1 MTATARADEAS
12 MPSMQAPARPLR
24 PMRRRQRT
32 RGFGARDGAD
42 DRGRAVGAV
51 VVDEDH
57 FPMRAS
63 EHALEGADES
73 GDIVALVEGCD
84 NDRQLRRCPGMRAL
98 RGRHEAGGRSIL
110 IEGEVHRAPS

>member
-1 MTATARADEAS
+1 

-32 RGFGARDGAD
+32 RGLARAMRAD
-42 DRGRAVGAV
+42 DLGRAVGAV

-57 FPMRAS
+57 FPMRAC
-63 EHALEGADES
+63 ERALEGADES

-84 NDRQLRRCPGMRAL
+84 DDRQLRRCPGSRAL
-98 RGRHEAGGRSIL
+98 RGRHEVGGRSIL